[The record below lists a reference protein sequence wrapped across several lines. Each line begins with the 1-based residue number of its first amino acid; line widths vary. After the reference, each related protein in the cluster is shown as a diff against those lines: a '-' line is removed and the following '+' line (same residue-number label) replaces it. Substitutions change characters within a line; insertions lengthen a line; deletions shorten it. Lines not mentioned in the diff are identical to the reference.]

1 MGQKIW
7 GVLASYE
14 GRWVAV
20 DNAGK
25 VVAHADTLPELMR
38 IAEGSP
44 YRLTYLYAAR
54 GAAAE
59 PALRS

>member
-7 GVLASYE
+7 GVLAAYE

-25 VVAHADTLPELMR
+25 VVAHAETLPELTR
-38 IAEGSP
+38 VAKGSP
-44 YRLTYLYAAR
+44 CRLTFLYAAP
-54 GAAAE
+54 E